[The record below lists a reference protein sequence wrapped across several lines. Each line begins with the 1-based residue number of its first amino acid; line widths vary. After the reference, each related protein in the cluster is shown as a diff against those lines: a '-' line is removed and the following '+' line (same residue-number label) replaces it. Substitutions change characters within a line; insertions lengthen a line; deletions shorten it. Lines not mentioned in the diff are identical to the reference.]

1 MAQNNKK
8 AAKKQT
14 RAERRAAE
22 AAAQRAREEQA
33 AKERKQQTIIGC
45 IVAVIVIV
53 LLAVAGIAIWRSVNG
68 SGDDDGSSDITIE
81 EAYDQLQ
88 DVDVW
93 PSKADEQGGIL
104 ISRNGYDE
112 GVDGVPTVA
121 IYMDF
126 LCPGCGNLNR
136 TLDETLIEMM
146 DAGQINLE
154 LHFMAFMDRY
164 STDDYSS
171 RTANAALY
179 ITEHDDDPSHLLDFM
194 ANMYAEDFQPDEGS
208 AYESVS
214 NDDIREQAIAAGVS
228 EEVADGMFEGE
239 YYDWLDAIDTY
250 TPLRSELFNVTG
262 SLKGSMSTPTVTING
277 YFWDMNEL
285 SLADMDT
292 VEGMLESLGLDADD
306 VGDGSVLPSIGAD
319 GEPISVA
326 TGE

>member
-1 MAQNNKK
+1 MAQNTKK
-8 AAKKQT
+8 AAKKRT

-33 AKERKQQTIIGC
+33 AKERKQQAIIGC
-45 IVAVIVIV
+45 IVAVIIVV
-53 LLAVAGIAIWRSVNG
+53 LLAVAGFAVWRSLN
-68 SGDDDGSSDITIE
+68 SSDNSSSDLTID
-81 EAYDQLQ
+81 EAYELLQ
-88 DVDVW
+88 EVEVS
-93 PSKADEQGGIL
+93 PSRADDQGGIL
-104 ISRNGYDE
+104 ISKDGY
-112 GVDGVPTVA
+112 GTSVDDVPTIA

-146 DAGQINLE
+146 NAGQINLE
-154 LHFMAFMDRY
+154 LHFMAFMDKY

-171 RTANAALY
+171 RVANAALY
-179 ITEHDDDPSHLLDFM
+179 IAENDDDPSHLLNFM
-194 ANMYAEDFQPDEGS
+194 MNVYAEDFQPGEGS
-208 AYESVS
+208 EYESVS
-214 NDDIREQAIAAGVS
+214 NDEISEQAINAGVS
-228 EEVADGMFEGE
+228 EDVAAGMFGGE

-250 TPLRSELFNVTG
+250 TPLRSELYNVTG

-285 SLADMDT
+285 TLADVGTLD
-292 VEGMLESLGLDADD
+292 GMLESLGLDADD
-306 VGDGSVLPSIGAD
+306 VGNSDVLPSIGSD